1 MVKLLSLE
9 VSRLYGVFDYNVKF
23 NSDVTFIYG
32 ENGCGKTTILNITEA
47 IITGQLFNLFN
58 YDFKTI
64 RLTYSLN
71 GNNMD
76 VKIIEITN
84 KPSVLKI
91 IFNDNP
97 YQIERMNLGIENIT
111 RLKKY
116 YRESNQFY
124 YNRYTFL
131 KEIKDTFNYVYLPL
145 NRSSVYYNKY
155 NDDYII
161 PRNLHE
167 PWSDDIELTNMKTEL
182 SIRDVEAL
190 VASNYININSKIAV
204 FNDEFR
210 NDVLK
215 SLIEVNSDNA
225 IENSLLN
232 IIKQK
237 NSVNEMQKIKKTY
250 LKTLSELELLTD
262 KEENSFNKFFEG
274 FMKEFTAYKTS
285 STKGV
290 SLSLISK
297 FQEIIKIQRIVDIA
311 QKAEE
316 KKSVARKP
324 IETFL
329 STMNEFI
336 GNNTYGKQIQIDDEG
351 NVYFTTNYSRNPISV
366 QYLSSGEKQLLI
378 FFANLIFKVQSGKSG
393 IFVVDEP
400 ELSLH
405 LSWQKKFVKK
415 ALSINNNLQLIFATH
430 APEIVGSMRN
440 KMYKLE
446 KYYIEQAGN

>member
-23 NSDVTFIYG
+23 NSDVTFLYG

-71 GNNMD
+71 GSNMD
-76 VKIIEITN
+76 VKFIEINN
-84 KPSVLKI
+84 KSSILKI
-91 IFNDNP
+91 TFNNKP
-97 YQIERMNLGIENIT
+97 YQIERMNLGIENIA

-116 YRESNQFY
+116 YRESNQIY
-124 YNRYTFL
+124 YSRYTFL
-131 KEIKDTFNYVYLPL
+131 KKIKDTFNYVYLPL

-161 PRNLHE
+161 SRSLHE
-167 PWSDDIELTNMKTEL
+167 PWSEDIELTNMKTEF

-225 IENSLLN
+225 IENSLLK
-232 IIKQK
+232 IIKQR
-237 NSVNEMQKIKKTY
+237 NSIDEMHKIKKTY
-250 LKTLSELELLTD
+250 LKTLSELELLTNN
-262 KEENSFNKFFEG
+262 EEDSFNKFFEG
-274 FMKEFTAYKTS
+274 FMEEFTAYKTS
-285 STKGV
+285 TMQEV

-336 GNNTYGKQIQIDDEG
+336 GNNTDGKQIQIDDEG

-405 LSWQKKFVKK
+405 LSWQKKFVEK

-430 APEIVGSMRN
+430 APEIVGSKRN

-446 KYYIEQAGN
+446 KHYSEQVGN